1 MFLILI
7 GLDQNNQLCLK
18 IVIFDRY
25 LFMSINLRNDIIN
38 IPLTVIK
45 LIIQI
50 KSLCI
55 HFYQICNAHSNL
67 KILF

>member
-38 IPLTVIK
+38 IPPTEIK

-50 KSLCI
+50 KSL
-55 HFYQICNAHSNL
+55 
-67 KILF
+67 